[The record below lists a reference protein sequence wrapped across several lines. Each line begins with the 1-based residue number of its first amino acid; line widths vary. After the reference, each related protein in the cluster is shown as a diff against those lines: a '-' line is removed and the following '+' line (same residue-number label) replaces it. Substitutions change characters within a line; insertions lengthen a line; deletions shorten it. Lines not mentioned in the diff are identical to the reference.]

1 MRDELT
7 AMMAKVKRAL
17 SAAGD
22 LILLNLLLLLCAL
35 PVITLGAGIVA
46 SYAHVLRIVRGQETG
61 FPYKSFWQDFRK
73 AFRTATPAWLLWL
86 LWALLVAGDY
96 YFAVYASSPPN
107 QFFLVFSIIMAALL
121 LFVGAWLFP
130 LIARYENTLVGH
142 VRNAALLA
150 TGAFPKTLLA
160 VAIQLAFL
168 ALPLFMPSL
177 FYYFG
182 WLWVMFGLSM
192 PVYLTARIFR
202 KQLQCEPVPEP
213 DDHEDPGQGH
223 TEPAQRDHEAK

>member
-1 MRDELT
+1 MREELT

-17 SAAGD
+17 STAGD
-22 LILLNLLLLLCAL
+22 LILLNLLLLLSAL
-35 PVITLGAGIVA
+35 PVVTLGAGIVA

-61 FPYKSFWQDFRK
+61 FPYKTFWQDFKK

-107 QFFLVFSIIMAALL
+107 RFFMVFSILMAALL

-130 LIARYENTLVGH
+130 LIARFENTLVGH
-142 VRNAALLA
+142 VRNAALMA
-150 TGAFPKTLLA
+150 VGAFPKTLLA
-160 VAIQLAFL
+160 VAVQLVFL
-168 ALPLFMPSL
+168 ALPLFLPSL
-177 FYYFG
+177 YYYFG

-213 DDHEDPGQGH
+213 DEAEALLADRAEA
-223 TEPAQRDHEAK
+223 AQHDREGD